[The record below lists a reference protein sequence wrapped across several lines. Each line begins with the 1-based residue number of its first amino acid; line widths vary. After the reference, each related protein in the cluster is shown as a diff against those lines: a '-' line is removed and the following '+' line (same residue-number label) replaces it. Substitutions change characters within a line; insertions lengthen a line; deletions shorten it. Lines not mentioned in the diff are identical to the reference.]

1 MITIRMITILL
12 SKLATFSRLKFIK
25 SIVQNFQVED
35 VIIFGHK
42 IWLNIL
48 SIGANVTGTLTQFC

>member
-1 MITIRMITILL
+1 MITILL